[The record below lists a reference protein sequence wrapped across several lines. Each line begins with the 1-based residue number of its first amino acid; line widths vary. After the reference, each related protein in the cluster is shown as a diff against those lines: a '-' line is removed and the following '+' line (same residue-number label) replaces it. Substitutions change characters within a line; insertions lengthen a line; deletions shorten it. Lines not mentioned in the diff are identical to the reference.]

1 MFPGFGY
8 YKSFCN
14 KHQYLQQ
21 IKNKFGPD
29 IDYIFHLFSF
39 FNWSVCSVMS
49 NVRLLRF
56 LINFSR
62 SIPECLYQ
70 LALPTAELEYSI

>member
-39 FNWSVCSVMS
+39 NWSA
-49 NVRLLRF
+49 
-56 LINFSR
+56 
-62 SIPECLYQ
+62 YAQ
-70 LALPTAELEYSI
+70 LCQM